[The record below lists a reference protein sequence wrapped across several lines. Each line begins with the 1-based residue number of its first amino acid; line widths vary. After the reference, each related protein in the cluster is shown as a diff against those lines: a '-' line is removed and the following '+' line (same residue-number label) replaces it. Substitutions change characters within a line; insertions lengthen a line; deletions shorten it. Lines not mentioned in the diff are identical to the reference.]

1 MKNVKEMLGTA
12 VATGVTYVV
21 LILVVILCVS
31 FVLLEALLR
40 LLMSSI
46 MWLNEKTT
54 ILADWIVRICS
65 RFATAATTS
74 KLWQSGI
81 FVEDFLADL
90 GRRLKKKI

>member
-54 ILADWIVRICS
+54 ILGDWIVQICS
-65 RFATAATTS
+65 RFVTAATTS
-74 KLWQSGI
+74 KLWQSVI
-81 FVEDFLADL
+81 YVEDFLADL

>member
-40 LLMSSI
+40 VLMSSI

-54 ILADWIVRICS
+54 ILADWIVQICS

-74 KLWQSGI
+74 KLWKNVI
-81 FVEDFLADL
+81 FVEDFLSDM

>member
-1 MKNVKEMLGTA
+1 MKIVKEMLGTA
-12 VATGVTYVV
+12 VAIGVTCVV
-21 LILVVILCVS
+21 LISVVILSVS
-31 FVLLEALLR
+31 FVLLEVLLK

-46 MWLNEKTT
+46 ISLNEKTT
-54 ILADWIVRICS
+54 ILADWIVQICS

-74 KLWQSGI
+74 KLWQSVI

>member
-21 LILVVILCVS
+21 LILVVILSVS

-54 ILADWIVRICS
+54 ILADWIVQICS
-65 RFATAATTS
+65 RFVTAATTS
-74 KLWQSGI
+74 KLWQNVI
-81 FVEDFLADL
+81 YVEDFLADL